1 MKKKAVAL
9 AAILFTSS
17 VAFAQSNST
26 TSATTNAAAAGGTV
40 VFAPQDTSTV
50 RYATS
55 SAFAPPLTSSN
66 DTCMGSSS
74 MGATGMSFGVALG
87 STWTDNNCTML
98 KNARE
103 EWNMGQHIAAI
114 ALLCTDDDIRYSI
127 SVSGGVMDK
136 RADGSTI
143 RLGCPMTK
151 TEWIKAGRPMIDP
164 ETGFPVTS
172 GAVVTKAPVQTSV
185 ITYEYKDGVKETI
198 YPPVK

>member
-1 MKKKAVAL
+1 MPLALAQRALMSAIRSTSRNNRNNGRRKPPIYNHQIGPDMKKKVIAL

-26 TSATTNAAAAGGTV
+26 TSATTNAAAGGGTV

-87 STWTDNNCTML
+87 STWTD
-98 KNARE
+98 
-103 EWNMGQHIAAI
+103 
-114 ALLCTDDDIRYSI
+114 
-127 SVSGGVMDK
+127 
-136 RADGSTI
+136 
-143 RLGCPMTK
+143 
-151 TEWIKAGRPMIDP
+151 
-164 ETGFPVTS
+164 
-172 GAVVTKAPVQTSV
+172 
-185 ITYEYKDGVKETI
+185 
-198 YPPVK
+198 